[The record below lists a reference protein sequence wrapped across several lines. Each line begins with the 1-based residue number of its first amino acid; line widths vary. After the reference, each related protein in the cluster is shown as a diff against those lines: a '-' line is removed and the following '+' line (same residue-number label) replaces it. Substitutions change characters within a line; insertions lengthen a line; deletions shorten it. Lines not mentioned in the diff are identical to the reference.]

1 MTVGVRYLV
10 RSGGAKGRTISRHRK
25 LAPAIASLKRYIN
38 ARKRG
43 DVVLRVFSVMAQRS
57 FGYSPKYGA
66 HLVPVRFSVLEDEN
80 GREKIKGQPYAMVV
94 KLVKG

>member
-1 MTVGVRYLV
+1 VAVRYLV

-38 ARKRG
+38 QRKTQRYT
-43 DVVLRVFSVMAQRS
+43 LRVFSAYAQRS
-57 FGYSPKYGA
+57 MGYSPKYGA
-66 HLVPVRFSVLEDEN
+66 HLVPIRFSVIEDED